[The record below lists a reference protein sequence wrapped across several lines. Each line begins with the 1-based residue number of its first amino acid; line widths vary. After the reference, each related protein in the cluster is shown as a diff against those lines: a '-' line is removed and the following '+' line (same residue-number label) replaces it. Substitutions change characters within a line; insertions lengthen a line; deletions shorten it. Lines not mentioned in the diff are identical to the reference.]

1 MSTLKAR
8 KEEFVTGL
16 SGGSIEEINVVTS
29 VALTS
34 YFCWNLLNEA
44 HGDNELNIFVDF
56 ALNWIALLF
65 SITIYSNNIRLLTA
79 LMVVPCL
86 VMFIY
91 YKSNKRVTSK
101 EKQKKP
107 VAHDEPYQLVRKPY
121 ISAYRSGMLIL
132 TCLAIIAVDFPIFPR
147 RFAKVETWGTSL
159 MDLGVGSFVF
169 SNGLVSSRRLMQTR
183 TRIPI
188 LKRLIAA
195 LRSSSSLLV
204 LGLLRLYFVK
214 NLEYQEHVTEY
225 GVHWN
230 FFITLSFLPIVLV
243 FIDPIA
249 DYIPRFVIALVL
261 SGVYDW
267 KLVKDPSFLKFLILE
282 DRDTLFKANREG
294 IFSFIGYCAI
304 FLWGQSTGFYLLGNV
319 PTVNNLYKNSTVP
332 VDPKKKLRGL
342 DKYTTVRPLS
352 GLLIWSAILITLDQ
366 FILAFHPHDVSRR
379 FANLPYTIWVVAY
392 NVGFLTIYC
401 AVDQLFGNYK
411 KKYKLPVSLE
421 AMNSNGLVL
430 FLLSNVTTGLINMSF
445 STIDTGDYTALLT
458 LVGYAAFLAIVSTV
472 LYKRRIFIR
481 L

>member
-16 SGGSIEEINVVTS
+16 NGGSIEEINIVTS

-44 HGDNELNIFVDF
+44 NGDNELNIFVDF
-56 ALNWIALLF
+56 ALNWLALLL
-65 SITIYSNNIRLLTA
+65 SITLYAGNIKLLST
-79 LMVVPCL
+79 LMTVPCL
-86 VMFIY
+86 IMFIY
-91 YKSNKRVTSK
+91 FKSNRRVTSK
-101 EKQKKP
+101 QKPKKP
-107 VAHDEPYQLVRKPY
+107 VAKDEKFQLLRKPY

-169 SNGLVSSRRLMQTR
+169 SNGLVSSRRLMQSKTR
-183 TRIPI
+183 VNIFR
-188 LKRLIAA
+188 RLIGA

-214 NLEYQEHVTEY
+214 NLDYQEHVTEY

-243 FIDPIA
+243 FIDPLA
-249 DYIPRFVIALVL
+249 EYIPRFIIALIF
-261 SGVYDW
+261 SGIYDW
-267 KLVKDPSFLKFLILE
+267 KLVNDPKFLKFLILE
-282 DRDTLFKANREG
+282 DRDNLFNANREG

-319 PTVNNLYKNSTVP
+319 PTINNLYKNSTITI
-332 VDPKKKLRGL
+332 DHKSKLTGWA
-342 DKYTTVRPLS
+342 KYTTVRPLS

-366 FILAFHPHDVSRR
+366 LILAFHPHAVSRR
-379 FANLPYTIWVVAY
+379 FANFPYTIWVAAY

-411 KKYKLPVSLE
+411 KKYNLPVSLE

-430 FLLSNVTTGLINMSF
+430 FLLSNVSTGLINMSF
-445 STIDTGDYTALLT
+445 TTIDASDYTALLT
-458 LVGYAAFLAIVSTV
+458 LVSYAAFLAIVSTI
-472 LYKRRIFIR
+472 LYKRRIFVR

>member
-8 KEEFVTGL
+8 KEDFVTGL
-16 SGGSIEEINVVTS
+16 NGGSIEEINIVTS

-44 HGDNELNIFVDF
+44 NGDNGLNILVDF
-56 ALNWIALLF
+56 ALNWLTLLF
-65 SITIYSNNIRLLTA
+65 SITLYSSDIRLLST
-79 LMVVPCL
+79 LMVAPCL
-86 VMFIY
+86 AIFIY
-91 YKSNKRVTSK
+91 SKSNKRVTSK
-101 EKQKKP
+101 QKQQSVPAK
-107 VAHDEPYQLVRKPY
+107 DEPFQLVRKPY

-169 SNGLVSSRRLMQTR
+169 SNGLVASRRLMKDKAKP
-183 TRIPI
+183 PI
-188 LKRLIAA
+188 FRRLISA

-204 LGLLRLYFVK
+204 LGVLRLYFVK
-214 NLEYQEHVTEY
+214 NLDYQEHVTEY

-230 FFITLSFLPIVLV
+230 FFITLSFLPVVLV
-243 FIDPIA
+243 FIDPLA
-249 DYIPRFVIALVL
+249 EYIPRSVIALTL
-261 SGVYDW
+261 SGIYDW
-267 KLVKDPSFLKFLILE
+267 KLVHDPSFLKFLVLE
-282 DRDTLFKANREG
+282 DRDNFFTANREG

-304 FLWGQSTGFYLLGNV
+304 FLWGQSTGFYVLGNV

-332 VDPKKKLRGL
+332 IDYKKKLKGWN
-342 DKYTTVRPLS
+342 KYTTVRPLS
-352 GLLIWSAILITLDQ
+352 GLLIWSAILIALDQ
-366 FILAFHPHDVSRR
+366 FIFTFHPHDVSRR
-379 FANLPYTIWVVAY
+379 FANLPYTIWVAAY

-411 KKYKLPVSLE
+411 KNYKLPVSLE

-430 FLLSNVTTGLINMSF
+430 FLLANISTGLINMSVT
-445 STIDTGDYTALLT
+445 TIDTSDYLALVT

-472 LYKRRIFIR
+472 LFKRRIFVR